1 MNVEIKL
8 FKRTGTYEKDGKD
21 KQFTNYY
28 LGLNDQLIPIEVKY
42 FPNDKFGG
50 RDPGYQGRV
59 AALNLVAEL
68 LPEVPAKEK
77 PVKPNPE
84 NITCPKCGKV
94 MRIDDKDGDNYYLTC
109 DACQMRGFIKDTGE
123 VTFTEPEAMNLPG
136 LEVSLT

>member
-8 FKRTGTYEKDGKD
+8 FKRTGPYKKDGED

-28 LGLNDQLIPIEVKY
+28 LRLNDQLIPIGVKY

-68 LPEVPAKEK
+68 LPETPAKDKSPEI
-77 PVKPNPE
+77 NPRQ
-84 NITCPKCGKV
+84 IVCPKCNKV
-94 MRIDDKDGDNYYLTC
+94 MRVDDQDDTTYYVICDECGIGAKFDTKVGELSFTDSDGNEIP
-109 DACQMRGFIKDTGE
+109 F
-123 VTFTEPEAMNLPG
+123 
-136 LEVSLT
+136 

>member
-50 RDPGYQGRV
+50 RDPGYEVRFPRV
-59 AALNLVAEL
+59 TQEL
-68 LPEVPAKEK
+68 
-77 PVKPNPE
+77 
-84 NITCPKCGKV
+84 
-94 MRIDDKDGDNYYLTC
+94 
-109 DACQMRGFIKDTGE
+109 
-123 VTFTEPEAMNLPG
+123 
-136 LEVSLT
+136 

>member
-8 FKRTGTYEKDGKD
+8 FKRTGTYEKYGKD

-77 PVKPNPE
+77 PQSINPRQ
-84 NITCPKCGKV
+84 ITCPKCSKV
-94 MRIDDKDGDNYYLTC
+94 MRVDDQDDTTYYVICDECGIGAKFDTKVGELSFTDSDGNEIP
-109 DACQMRGFIKDTGE
+109 F
-123 VTFTEPEAMNLPG
+123 
-136 LEVSLT
+136 